1 MLQDETV
8 MYCNKAFRLDYCGCK
23 EKLGQFHVLSEI
35 CEYFFCETIGMS
47 EYLILWE
54 ERRK

>member
-1 MLQDETV
+1 